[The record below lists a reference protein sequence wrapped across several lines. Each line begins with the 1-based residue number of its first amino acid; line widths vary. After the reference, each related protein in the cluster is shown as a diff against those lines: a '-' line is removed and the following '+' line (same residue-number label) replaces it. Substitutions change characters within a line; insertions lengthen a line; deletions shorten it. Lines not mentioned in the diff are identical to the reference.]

1 MPVSH
6 FEALYP
12 VTTREKELEQVAQYL
27 KEGNSCQ
34 IVGMPGV
41 GRSTILGF
49 LAYNRTIREKHFGE
63 QAKVFHFVLIN
74 FAEVHNKPLIEVTKL
89 LFLEL
94 ATSLQERNIE
104 AYEEI
109 QRMFKD
115 ALSFQDELVLF
126 QGLKKA
132 IAYLSLEKGLTIIF
146 LFERFEAYITMLT
159 ADFFTNLRIIR
170 NLVKYQFSVV
180 FSLTRPLEDLIE
192 PTLIADFYEF
202 LAGHIVYLPLFDKP
216 GFDFRLDH
224 FQEVS
229 NKTIAPALVE
239 KILSFTAG
247 HGKLTKVCIEKCL
260 QENIASDNL
269 TQDFLLS
276 HITIQGVLLE
286 IWSFLSPDEQQAIL
300 THETLPFLE
309 LVGLMSNGDI
319 AIPLFVTYVTQQ
331 LQNEISIPLM
341 YDEVSN
347 TITKGPQILSDY
359 LTGAEFRL
367 LRLLLTNP
375 GRIVE
380 RDEIIAAVWQNSTT
394 TAGVSEQA
402 IDQLVFRLRKK
413 IEPDPTHPTLLQ
425 TIKGRG
431 LKLQTV

>member
-1 MPVSH
+1 MPISH

-12 VTTREKELEQVAQYL
+12 VDTRYQELEKVTQYL

-41 GRSTILGF
+41 GSSTILGF

-63 QAKVFHFVLIN
+63 QAKTFHFILVN

-109 QRMFKD
+109 QKMFKD

-132 IAYLSLEKGLTIIF
+132 VAYLSLEKGLTIVF

-216 GFDFRLDH
+216 GFDFRLNH
-224 FQEVS
+224 LQEVS

-260 QENIASDNL
+260 QENIINDDI

-276 HITIQGVLLE
+276 HLTIQGVLLE
-286 IWSFLSPDEQQAIL
+286 IWSFLSPDEQQAIIA
-300 THETLPFLE
+300 HETLPFLE
-309 LVGLMSNGDI
+309 SVDLMSNGNI
-319 AIPLFVTYVTQQ
+319 AIPLFATYVTQQ
-331 LQNEISIPLM
+331 LQNEISIPLT
-341 YDEVSN
+341 YDEASN

-367 LRLLLTNP
+367 LRLLLTNQE
-375 GRIVE
+375 RIVE